1 MCIMLDPRQFQHELH
16 IRNTNTRISGT
27 KKTYQEHLQY
37 NEKKGNIKNITLDR
51 RQLFSPCQSFMG
63 QRYPCHSRQNF
74 DPHHFFDSCQNFKDP
89 RQDFTVPRHQHRNH
103 VTYTHESMLY
113 TFLIKI
119 P

>member
-51 RQLFSPCQSFMG
+51 RQLFSPCQSFMD
-63 QRYPCHSRQNF
+63 QR
-74 DPHHFFDSCQNFKDP
+74 
-89 RQDFTVPRHQHRNH
+89 
-103 VTYTHESMLY
+103 
-113 TFLIKI
+113 
-119 P
+119 